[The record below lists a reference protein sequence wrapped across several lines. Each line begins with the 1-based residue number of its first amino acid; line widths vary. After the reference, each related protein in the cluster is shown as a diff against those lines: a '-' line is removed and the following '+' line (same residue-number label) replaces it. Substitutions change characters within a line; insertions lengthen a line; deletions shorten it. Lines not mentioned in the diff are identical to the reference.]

1 MVNSKKLAV
10 MEAVEKIT
18 TEDMAGF
25 YEGTSYLFVWILFW
39 NFSSDFRILWF
50 WFYFNECELF
60 LALHV
65 GNLLLP
71 QLS

>member
-25 YEGTSYLFVWILFW
+25 YEGTSCLNFILKLFFRL
-39 NFSSDFRILWF
+39 SDFVILILLQQMWK
-50 WFYFNECELF
+50 LF